1 MATNRGSL
9 FDPELVSDLI
19 TKVRGKSSI
28 AELCA
33 QTPIPFNGLKEFT
46 FTMDKEID
54 IVAEEGKK
62 SEGGI
67 SMAPIKIVPI
77 KFEYGARVSDE
88 FLYANEEEQIDIL
101 TTFNE
106 GFAKKVAKGRGHRH
120 RAAIPRGGSKP
131 FARTSLHTEAG
142 RANADVNPKEEPA
155 APLSHRLRKA
165 TRRRSFER
173 TSPMRAGSRPCRA
186 MLRKKAPRKEE
197 TKLPHPPRPGI
208 GASRA
213 RVDPASARRGHG

>member
-1 MATNRGSL
+1 MRASLLIAPFCPRFNRFL
-9 FDPELVSDLI
+9 RKRTRPL
-19 TKVRGKSSI
+19 
-28 AELCA
+28 AERA
-33 QTPIPFNGLKEFT
+33 RTRT
-46 FTMDKEID
+46 RR
-54 IVAEEGKK
+54 
-62 SEGGI
+62 S
-67 SMAPIKIVPI
+67 APRRRLRPNAR
-77 KFEYGARVSDE
+77 GARTDPAP
-88 FLYANEEEQIDIL
+88 FAGPHRAGPD
-101 TTFNE
+101 
-106 GFAKKVAKGRGHRH
+106 AKKVAKGRGHRH

-197 TKLPHPPRPGI
+197 TRLSHPRRPVI